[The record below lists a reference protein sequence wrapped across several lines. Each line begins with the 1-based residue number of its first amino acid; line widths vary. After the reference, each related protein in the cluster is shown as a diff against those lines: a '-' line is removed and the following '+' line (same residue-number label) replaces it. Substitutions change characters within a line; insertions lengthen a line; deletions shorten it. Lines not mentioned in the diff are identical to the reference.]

1 MNRIPNRK
9 KGRPFYIPTKGI
21 AGSAVV
27 DAYGSVYQADKNGTI
42 RRRIAKK
49 HCTANKV

>member
-9 KGRPFYIPTKGI
+9 KGRAFYIPTKGI
-21 AGSAVV
+21 AGAAVV
-27 DAYGSVYQADKNGTI
+27 DSYGSVYSVDKNGAI
-42 RRRIAKK
+42 RRRVAHK